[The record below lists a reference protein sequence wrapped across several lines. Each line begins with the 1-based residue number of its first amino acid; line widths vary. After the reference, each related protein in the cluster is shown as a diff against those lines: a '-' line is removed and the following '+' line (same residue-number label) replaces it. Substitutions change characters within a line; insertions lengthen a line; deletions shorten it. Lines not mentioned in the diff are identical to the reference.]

1 METNLRQAD
10 AKVNVEG
17 MVSEVELKEEFD
29 SALNCN
35 SITGYLTV
43 KTSDTNFVRFNVRM
57 NQKTKLGK
65 DNRAYAGIVTVMN
78 EYQSIAKVGEADA
91 DRVRVTG
98 DLNLYHSDQNNQDVV
113 GYKSNFFNR
122 VTGEYNPHAEFDVE
136 MFISGMTP
144 EVDTDGEETGRLLV
158 KGWVPQYENGIEPLT
173 LVAPSEEGLA
183 DAVENTFEPGQTVRF
198 FGNVINDRVVIK
210 KEIPVAIG
218 KPKVETRTIT
228 KNELV
233 ITGASEAYEEDVTP
247 EKPYPADTIK
257 AAIQA
262 RKDRIESRKA
272 QNAAKSANPGRGN
285 ARPSGA
291 SRGRSLDM
299 GF

>member
-17 MVSEVELKEEFD
+17 VVAEINLNEEMNTTLGCNQVS
-29 SALNCN
+29 
-35 SITGYLTV
+35 GYLTV

-57 NQKTKLGK
+57 NEKTKAGTENK
-65 DNRAYAGIVTVMN
+65 AYAGIKTVMS
-78 EYQSIAKVGEADA
+78 EYRSIDAVGEENADK
-91 DRVRVTG
+91 VRVSG
-98 DLNLYHSDQNNQDVV
+98 DLNPYHSTQSNQDVL

-122 VTGEYNPHAEFDVE
+122 VIGEYNPHAEFDVE
-136 MFISGMTP
+136 MFISNIIP
-144 EVDTDGEETGRLLV
+144 EIDKEGEETGRLLL

-173 LVAPSEEGLA
+173 LVVPTDLA
-183 DAVENTFEPGQTVRF
+183 DAVESVFAPGQTARF
-198 FGNVINDRVVIK
+198 YGDVINDRVVIK
-210 KEIPVAIG
+210 REIPVAIG

-233 ITGASEAYEEDVTP
+233 LTGASEPYEEGVSA

-262 RKDRIESRKA
+262 RQDRIESRK
-272 QNAAKSANPGRGN
+272 NMETTGTAARRAGT
-285 ARPSGA
+285 RPSGA
-291 SRGRSLDM
+291 ARGRSLDM
-299 GF
+299 GW